1 MTPAVMIHL
10 SWGAARCLALGAWRS
25 GRGRALFLDAF
36 VPEGLVPVDEQA
48 RRVARMSGGCLG
60 CGACE
65 DAGGSPRSILEAA
78 RSLHRLEDL
87 EADIRAL
94 SDLPPGRIE
103 QLERSCPASIPFGSI
118 ARALCRMLDRGS
130 QLG

>member
-10 SWGAARCLALGAWRS
+10 TWGAARSLALGAWRA
-25 GRGRALFLDAF
+25 GRGRTLFLDSF
-36 VPEGLVPVDEQA
+36 VPEGLAPLDAEA

-65 DAGGSPRSILEAA
+65 DADGSPRSVLEAA
-78 RSLHRLEDL
+78 RSLHRLEDV

-94 SDLPPGRIE
+94 CGLPAGRIAR
-103 QLERSCPASIPFGSI
+103 LERTCPASIPFGSI
-118 ARALCRMLDRGS
+118 SEALSRMLDRGS